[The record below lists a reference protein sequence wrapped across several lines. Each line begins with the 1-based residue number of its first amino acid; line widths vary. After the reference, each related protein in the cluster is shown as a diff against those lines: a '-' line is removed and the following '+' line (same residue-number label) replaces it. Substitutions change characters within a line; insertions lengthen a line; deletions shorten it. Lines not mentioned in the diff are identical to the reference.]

1 MAAVS
6 AESEHILEGTSGPNN
21 SASEEEEGKA
31 TSPLLVDSKQDP
43 VDGIEDSQNQ
53 RAPKNRVVASKA
65 NMDDDDDRKGIVD
78 KAAIGDNGDA
88 HSWEQEHGL
97 RERTASRQQRHQRS
111 NTGLLRCFYE
121 GELCSEIYKLSYAP
135 RDLYIIYSIKVAECT
150 AYYGTS
156 YVYTHYL
163 TEEFDFSDQQ
173 AGYLYAVYGLLCTVV
188 GCCMGVSI
196 DRLGVRRAVIL
207 GTVTTTIGRFVTA
220 FASSSFAVTLAGV
233 TFLPFGAAFG
243 VPALALGVRR
253 YTHESN
259 RAFAFSFFYVALC
272 LACMLGSV
280 LINRVR
286 AGCLDEV
293 DAVGN
298 HSYPCHWTWMRVV
311 IGWSTVLTAYT
322 IFASFYLRDI
332 QVNSERPL
340 ESTSYDVRERGTKT
354 SLKEVIEHPRFWR
367 LFWVTM
373 IFCGIRMT
381 FRHLDATFPKYFIRT
396 QGHDAPFEIVV
407 GIEPFLTMFL
417 SPVFTWLLVKFKC
430 RLDQTLLLGAFISGA
445 SVYILAIEE
454 TYNAAIAFVIVLAV
468 GESIWSPKLYEFSTM
483 VAPEGREGIFV
494 AISFAPVYLASVPVG
509 ALSGWA
515 LSTFCGRSTAPEERH
530 GQLMWFII
538 GCFSFSSFV
547 FLWLLRHRLFPPE
560 DNEEAGDG
568 EDDGDAL

>member
-1 MAAVS
+1 
-6 AESEHILEGTSGPNN
+6 
-21 SASEEEEGKA
+21 
-31 TSPLLVDSKQDP
+31 
-43 VDGIEDSQNQ
+43 
-53 RAPKNRVVASKA
+53 
-65 NMDDDDDRKGIVD
+65 
-78 KAAIGDNGDA
+78 
-88 HSWEQEHGL
+88 
-97 RERTASRQQRHQRS
+97 
-111 NTGLLRCFYE
+111 
-121 GELCSEIYKLSYAP
+121 
-135 RDLYIIYSIKVAECT
+135 
-150 AYYGTS
+150 
-156 YVYTHYL
+156 
-163 TEEFDFSDQQ
+163 
-173 AGYLYAVYGLLCTVV
+173 
-188 GCCMGVSI
+188 MGVSI

-207 GTVTTTIGRFVTA
+207 GTVTTTIGRFLTFSA
-220 FASSSFAVTLAGV
+220 PSSFAVTLAGV

-280 LINRVR
+280 LINRIR
-286 AGCLDEV
+286 ANCIDGIDVL
-293 DAVGN
+293 GM
-298 HSYPCHWTWMRVV
+298 HWSWMRLT
-311 IGWSTVLTAYT
+311 IFWSTVLTGYT
-322 IFASFYLRDI
+322 IFASLYLRDI
-332 QVNSERPL
+332 QVDSDRPL
-340 ESTSYDVRERGTKT
+340 EDTSYSVRGRGVRT

-396 QGHDAPFEIVV
+396 QGRDAPFEVVV

-417 SPVFTWLLVKFKC
+417 APVFTWLLVKFKF
-430 RLDQTLLLGAFISGA
+430 RLDQTLLIGAFISGI

-454 TYNAAIAFVIVLAV
+454 TYNSAIAFVIVLSI

-515 LSTFCGRSTAPEERH
+515 LTTFCGRTTAPEERH

-547 FLWLLRHRLFPPE
+547 LLWLLRHRLFPPE
-560 DNEEAGDG
+560 DNEEAEDG
-568 EDDGDAL
+568 EVVGDDL